1 MTKIN
6 FFYNLFALYTQTIVH
21 IYYFEQAF
29 NLKNRIYR
37 SEVNSTIQTAQVRVI
52 ITYFLK
58 LVSYNVFFSV
68 RFHIDE
74 QNLIL
79 GKMVLVRNIKGFII
93 TTALPSFLANII
105 GHMTNYFKEE
115 SFDAVIGVN
124 LTILLVLTTM

>member
-1 MTKIN
+1 M
-6 FFYNLFALYTQTIVH
+6 YTQTIVH
-21 IYYFEQAF
+21 IYYFAQAF

-37 SEVNSTIQTAQVRVI
+37 SEVNSTIQTAQVCVI

-58 LVSYNVFFSV
+58 LLSYNVFFSV